1 MKTVIAVVILL
12 LTPPR
17 PGVRA
22 ELVVHRPLGGAVW
35 EERRAGV
42 CVSDAQGVCEIRVRV
57 EAWADG
63 LIRGV
68 LRLEEGGERPL
79 SWPGGEIVVAWNGER
94 AGDLRYDPLE
104 EADAPVTAA
113 RRIAWPLL
121 ALAALTLA
129 GSAVLYRRVK
139 RSERGCA

>member
-35 EERRAGV
+35 EERRAGG
-42 CVSDAQGVCEIRVRV
+42 CVSDAQGRCEIRARV

-63 LIRGV
+63 LIRGA
-68 LRLEEGGERPL
+68 LRLEGGERPL
-79 SWPGGEIVVAWNGER
+79 IWPGGEIVVAWSGET
-94 AGDLRYDPLE
+94 AGDLRYDTLQ

-113 RRIAWPLL
+113 RRIAWLPLV
-121 ALAALTLA
+121 LAALTLA
-129 GSAVLYRRVK
+129 GSLVLYRHLK
-139 RSERGCA
+139 KSEEQ